1 VARAARARAIPPP
14 ERLILDSGA
23 IIGWSR
29 GDIRARA
36 MVQRAVELG
45 LDVRVPVVVL
55 AETLRGSG
63 RDAPVN
69 RVLKAVDVLP
79 TAAAVGR
86 GAGPLLGRAGTKNI
100 ADALVAAEAVES
112 AATTVLTGDPDDLT
126 ALLIDRPEITV
137 RRV

>member
-23 IIGWSR
+23 IIAWSR

-63 RDAPVN
+63 PDAPVN

-86 GAGPLLGRAGTKNI
+86 GAGALLGHAGTENI

-112 AATTVLTGDPDDLT
+112 AAATVLTGDPDDLT

>member
-1 VARAARARAIPPP
+1 
-14 ERLILDSGA
+14 
-23 IIGWSR
+23 
-29 GDIRARA
+29 

-86 GAGPLLGRAGTKNI
+86 GAGALLGRAGTENI